1 MLDDTSKEI
10 LEFIQTCYDNR
21 CHKDEVFEKTEE
33 VMRELHKVKELLKG
47 IENGNERSEAL
58 ENAVLG
64 SLQVV
69 KEKYF
74 EYGMLYMDTVVSK

>member
-1 MLDDTSKEI
+1 
-10 LEFIQTCYDNR
+10 
-21 CHKDEVFEKTEE
+21 
-33 VMRELHKVKELLKG
+33 MRELHKVKELLKG

-64 SLQVV
+64 SLQVI

-74 EYGMLYMDTVVSK
+74 EYGMLYMDIVVSK